1 MKNSFKTEIDGTL
14 FEFHT
19 MNVQRLQLFQ
29 VYVMHEDEKLR
40 FHMQVDSER
49 VFKITDPSVC
59 PDKYMRLESALHD
72 AIMKYAEEDDAFLNA
87 KERTT

>member
-29 VYVMHEDEKLR
+29 VYVLHENEKLR
-40 FHMQVDSER
+40 FHMQIDAEGR
-49 VFKITDPSVC
+49 FKITDPSVC
-59 PDKYMRLESALHD
+59 PDKYVQMESALHD
-72 AIMKYAEEDDAFLNA
+72 AIMEYAKEDEAFLNA

>member
-1 MKNSFKTEIDGTL
+1 MKNTFKTEIDGTL
-14 FEFHT
+14 FEFHS

-29 VYVMHEDEKLR
+29 VYVMHENEKLR

-59 PDKYMRLESALHD
+59 PDKFMQLESALHD
-72 AIMKYAEEDDAFLNA
+72 AIMTHAKEDEAFFNA